1 MNDEK
6 MDAFWSSIGFM
17 LSGIYRDKKA
27 YEGYKKNGEIL
38 EYSSLEEMEIVA
50 ILEEIGYS
58 LETAGT
64 YLYKSLIISVLNYLK
79 GNAVR
84 LEVLDEEE
92 LQRQLNEPYSQLYFD
107 IARNEL
113 DLGVKTFH
121 ESIANASLKVL
132 ENNADGELVGKI
144 FTGKFDPK
152 MYGINALM
160 IAKYYANLRGFIK
173 SEQNLRRTKNS

>member
-1 MNDEK
+1 

-58 LETAGT
+58 LDTAGT

-92 LQRQLNEPYSQLYFD
+92 LQRQLNEPYSQLYFYKD
-107 IARNEL
+107 AEKTEV
-113 DLGVKTFH
+113 LG
-121 ESIANASLKVL
+121 SYACNYANASLKVL

-144 FTGKFDPK
+144 FTGKFDPRL
-152 MYGINALM
+152 YGINALM

-173 SEQNLRRTKNS
+173 SEQSLRRDKNS